1 MGKNKF
7 FIPLLTFGML
17 LSALVGCGT
26 ESSSSKKAA
35 SSGDEVSSSAAATTS
50 GNQSSSSSKASSS
63 SSKASSSSSSSSQ
76 APVVVHHHDIA
87 ASATPVKTVKNKE
100 DKDVSLYNCKDNDGG
115 KIMTIAFGDYSEK
128 NATFSDLSAPDKHTE
143 VSADIKA
150 ESYQISANGT
160 VTWKVLV
167 DKAITGAKLYFGAVA
182 TSSGHNTSTLAEK
195 CSVKINDGN
204 FANWDYS
211 PTATYSDVG
220 LNQTSRVYV
229 YAATFNLNE
238 GENSIT
244 LQQGTKGDRLL
255 YSGDVRIAYD
265 GDAMPVAA
273 PATGYDIT
281 FVPAEHCKV
290 LVYLGKNET
299 VETNKAQSV
308 NADAT
313 DPETNRYIPAKYFAG
328 VEDDPLTTDVDESVA
343 EVKPEIQFKLQFDN
357 GYTADGND
365 ITISGTM
372 GNEWNKLCS
381 EDADVYSITKIK
393 AAITVSIA
401 VRQITG
407 EEPAGYL
414 GTFSC
419 DHGTIV
425 VYLGAKNKAGDN
437 IDTADAS
444 GKYLSRNKD
453 TGEASKAK
461 AQFNF
466 EVFPENGY
474 EFVSGLALKGESS
487 PIGVTQFATGNFG
500 NFKRDSKNGNL
511 YSITKVASNIV
522 VNIVCTPIA
531 QA

>member
-7 FIPLLTFGML
+7 FVPILTFGML
-17 LSALVGCGT
+17 LSALVACGSNSNSK
-26 ESSSSKKAA
+26 EKSSAA
-35 SSGDEVSSSAAATTS
+35 GDSTPSASVSDSSSAS
-50 GNQSSSSSKASSS
+50 KSSNSSKASSS
-63 SSKASSSSSSSSQ
+63 SSKASSSQSSSSSQ
-76 APVVVHHHDIA
+76 SQPVHHHDIA
-87 ASATPVKTVKNKE
+87 ADAVAVKTVKNKE
-100 DKDVSLYNCKDNDGG
+100 DKNVSLYNCKDNDGG

-128 NATFSDLSAPDKHTE
+128 TATFSDLSGKYSE
-143 VSADIKA
+143 VADDIKA
-150 ESYQISANGT
+150 ESYQLSASGT

-204 FANWDYS
+204 FVNWDYS
-211 PTATYSDVG
+211 ATATYSDVG
-220 LNQTSRVYV
+220 LNQASRVYV

-290 LVYLGKNET
+290 LVYIGANET
-299 VETNKAQSV
+299 VETNKAQSY
-308 NADAT
+308 NADALDDDLHYIPSKYVAEVKD
-313 DPETNRYIPAKYFAG
+313 DPE
-328 VEDDPLTTDVDESVA
+328 TTDVDESVA
-343 EVKPEIQFKLQFDN
+343 EVKPEIQFKLQFDT

-365 ITISGTM
+365 ISISGTM

-381 EDADVYSITKIK
+381 EDVDAYAITKIK
-393 AAITVSIA
+393 AAITVTIA
-401 VRQITG
+401 VRAVTG

-414 GTFSC
+414 GTFNIT
-419 DHGTIV
+419 HGTIK
-425 VYLGAKNKAGDN
+425 VYLGAKNKNGDN
-437 IDTADAS
+437 LDTVDGS
-444 GKYLSRNKD
+444 GYYLSRNKD

-466 EVFPENGY
+466 EVIPDDGY
-474 EFVSGLALKGESS
+474 EFVSGLALGGESS
-487 PIGVTQFATGNFG
+487 PIGVTEFMTGNFG
-500 NFKRDSKNGNL
+500 NFKQDKKVANL
-511 YSITKVASNIV
+511 FSITKVASTIT
-522 VNIVCTPIA
+522 VNIVCTEIA